1 MQANQTEETMGD
13 KEKSAITEMAV
24 LNEKMNTFQ
33 ATMTKVAG
41 QVEALVTSSQTAS
54 VQAGVTQEKV
64 DGLTR
69 SIEGINNRLQDGDT
83 RIVRMEQTIGQHAL
97 IWKLVGGAVFIVGGV
112 VGWGF
117 NRFETLGRADTE
129 LRAETSA
136 AVSSIDRRLSIV
148 EVRQGA
154 IPGGETRNMKGQR

>member
-13 KEKSAITEMAV
+13 KEKTAIAEMAV

-33 ATMTKVAG
+33 STMTKVAG
-41 QVEALVTSSQTAS
+41 QLESLVTSSQAAS
-54 VQAGVTQEKV
+54 IQAGVTQEKV

-69 SIEGINNRLQDGDT
+69 SIEAINTRLRDGDV
-83 RIVRMEQTIGQHAL
+83 RIVKMEQTIGQHAL
-97 IWKLVGGAVFIVGGV
+97 IWKLVGAAVFTVGGV

-117 NRFETLGRADTE
+117 NRFESLGRADAD
-129 LRAETSA
+129 LRTETSA
-136 AVSSIDRRLSIV
+136 AVSTLDRRLSIV

-154 IPGGETRNMKGQR
+154 IPGGETRNLKGQR